1 MKKILIISLFLF
13 GQQAFSEVIPSDQLT
28 GIYKNQGKTDTYID
42 NKIENKLDSVNN
54 ILCYLHS
61 LRSEEFVN
69 QGNYEAWMSVKLCDK
84 RTNDLSIFKT
94 VVNVSKI
101 GDKQVVKAKA
111 SVSSNNIKIR
121 LNMEI
126 RASATKANPLGDLTL
141 NWKSTNDEMG
151 FAINGVLEISN
162 GKIQVVSYED
172 DQLHNFFVSDVA
184 KKQGSFLMN
193 NVQRT
198 FAFNDDFIKTTT
210 TCFDRSQPTSTVR
223 GYHVYTYIP
232 GATPNTVKLDL
243 NGGILPFAFSYKD
256 DEDNVKHGYANY
268 HYTYLNGNRP
278 DTIVSTSGDN
288 KGTTYTVTYANNYI
302 DKLTTVNGIEHGIAK
317 PIEFD
322 KSAITATDIRSN
334 VAPTLA
340 TYFNSEFIILIKIA
354 EEREAE
360 SLSLKDGVVLIGK
373 DDNKKYIVKAKDI
386 AVTYKVTDFSN
397 CNDLVL
403 PTYTPPS
410 ITPSVIDVDNVSN
423 SNIDKASVIDGV
435 IQ

>member
-28 GIYKNQGKTDTYID
+28 GIYKNQGKTNTYID

-69 QGNYEAWMSVKLCDK
+69 QGNYEAWMSFKLCNK
-84 RTNDLSIFKT
+84 KSNNLSIFKT
-94 VVNVSKI
+94 VVNVSKT

-111 SVSSNNIKIR
+111 SVSSNNIKVR

-141 NWKSTNDEMG
+141 NWKSTNDEVEY
-151 FAINGVLEISN
+151 AINGVLEISN

-172 DQLHNFFVSDVA
+172 DQLLDFFVSDVA

-193 NVQRT
+193 DMQRT

-210 TCFDRSQPTSTVR
+210 TCFDRSQPTSTVW
-223 GYHVYTYIP
+223 GYHVYAYIP

-243 NGGILPFAFSYKD
+243 NGILPFAFSYKD
-256 DEDNVKHGYANY
+256 DEDNVKHGYVNY
-268 HYTYLNGNRP
+268 HYTYLSGNRP

-302 DKLTTVNGIEHGIAK
+302 DKLTTVNGTEQGIAK

-334 VAPTLA
+334 VAPTSA
-340 TYFNSEFIILIKIA
+340 IYFNSEFINLLKIA
-354 EEREAE
+354 EEGEVE
-360 SLSLKDGVVLIGK
+360 ILSLKDGVVLIGK
-373 DDNKKYIVKAKDI
+373 DDNKKYIVKAED
-386 AVTYKVTDFSN
+386 VTVAYKVTDFSN

-410 ITPSVIDVDNVSN
+410 ITPSAIDVDNVSD
-423 SNIDKASVIDGV
+423 SNIDKVSVIDGV

>member
-28 GIYKNQGKTDTYID
+28 GIYKNQGKTNTY
-42 NKIENKLDSVNN
+42 KINEVESRLNFVNS

-69 QGNYEAWMSVKLCDK
+69 KGNYAVWTSGNLCDK
-84 RTNDLSIFKT
+84 KSNNPSIIKA
-94 VVNVSKI
+94 VVNVSKT
-101 GDKQVVKAKA
+101 GDKQVVKAKI
-111 SVSSNNIKIR
+111 STLLHKTR

-126 RASATKANPLGDLTL
+126 RASATEANPLGDLTL
-141 NWKSTNDEMG
+141 NFNGTDEMG
-151 FAINGVLEISN
+151 DIINAVLETSK
-162 GKIQVVSYED
+162 GKIQVAFYKD
-172 DQLHNFFVSDVA
+172 GQLIASFVNNVA
-184 KKQGSFLMN
+184 KKQGSFLMD
-193 NVQRT
+193 VQKT

-210 TCFDRSQPTSTVR
+210 TCFDRSQPTSEVWN
-223 GYHVYTYIP
+223 YHIYTYIP
-232 GATPNTVKLDL
+232 SATPNTVKLDP
-243 NGGILPFAFSYKD
+243 NGIPPFAFSYKD
-256 DEDNVKHGYANY
+256 DEDNVKHGYAKP

-302 DKLTTVNGIEHGIAK
+302 DKLTTVNGIEQGIVK
-317 PIEFD
+317 SIEFD
-322 KSAITATDIRSN
+322 KSVAITATDIRSN
-334 VAPTLA
+334 VAPTSV
-340 TYFNSEFIILIKIA
+340 YDFNSESISLFKTA
-354 EEREAE
+354 EEGEAE

-373 DDNKKYIVKAKDI
+373 DDNKKYIVKAEDI

-410 ITPSVIDVDNVSN
+410 ITPSVIDVDNMFD
-423 SNIDKASVIDGV
+423 SNIDKVSVIDGV